1 MQILVQQEAQ
11 RSSARKIRLLC
22 GEVNNG
28 STTIVTIQD
37 DKGNWVDLTNKLAI
51 EEAIVLN
58 NKAKFQQ
65 SFHTTFM
72 QPPLCRIF
80 GFKALTATSR
90 SVLAGVYDP
99 LSDIDD
105 HVKTLLEDLYTP
117 EAG

>member
-1 MQILVQQEAQ
+1 
-11 RSSARKIRLLC
+11 
-22 GEVNNG
+22 
-28 STTIVTIQD
+28 
-37 DKGNWVDLTNKLAI
+37 
-51 EEAIVLN
+51 
-58 NKAKFQQ
+58 
-65 SFHTTFM
+65 M

>member
-1 MQILVQQEAQ
+1 LQILVQQEAQ

-58 NKAKFQQ
+58 NKAKFQHL
-65 SFHTTFM
+65 F
-72 QPPLCRIF
+72 I
-80 GFKALTATSR
+80 
-90 SVLAGVYDP
+90 P
-99 LSDIDD
+99 LSCN
-105 HVKTLLEDLYTP
+105 LLF
-117 EAG
+117 AGFSALKH